1 MSKNKNAQKNTR
13 DSKPANV
20 EPKLAREEWDF
31 TSVSQ
36 VRLPYV
42 IAYEYKRSQQQLSG
56 EAQCSQVPSSRLSDR
71 DLALAVRSDL
81 SPYLPGFAIWN
92 WLAQPKTIAR
102 SGPKQGQWIPSPH
115 GHWFSINWKCPDKT
129 ILAEFADWL
138 KRHRKE
144 GKAVANRGKE
154 AHPPFHLLRKLAAW
168 RLKMAGFNYD
178 QASSHVRIG
187 VTSDKNSVLPSYST
201 ADSWKRATKSAET
214 WIRKGLNYPMIG
226 RASTQCFGEKIR
238 KSRAKNT

>member
-1 MSKNKNAQKNTR
+1 MSKNKNTQKNTR

-20 EPKLAREEWDF
+20 EPKLAKAEWDF

-56 EAQCSQVPSSRLSDR
+56 EAQCSQVPSSRLSDQ
-71 DLALAVRSDL
+71 DLVEAVRSDL
-81 SPYLPGFAIWN
+81 APYLPGFAIWP

-115 GHWFSINWKCPDKT
+115 GQWFSINWKYTDKA
-129 ILAEFADWL
+129 ILAAFADWL
-138 KRHRKE
+138 KRHRKGGTPVE
-144 GKAVANRGKE
+144 QRGKR
-154 AHPPFHLLRKLAAW
+154 AHPPFHLLRILAAW
-168 RLKMAGFNYD
+168 RLKKAGFSYD

-187 VTSDKNSVLPSYST
+187 VASDKNSVLPSYST

-214 WIRKGLNYPMIG
+214 WIRKGINYPEIG
-226 RASTQCFGEKIR
+226 CASTQSFGEKIR
-238 KSRAKNT
+238 KSRAKNP